1 MRAHPVFWH
10 EADEEKNG
18 IGEWLLCHG
27 PLQKEGMRDMRYTI
41 VFVSRDT
48 RALST
53 TDATTAR
60 QALAIVEALKS
71 QDGEIKFI
79 ASAQEGEFGVEMLR
93 LLAKEE
99 VEEMPA
105 ASD

>member
-1 MRAHPVFWH
+1 
-10 EADEEKNG
+10 
-18 IGEWLLCHG
+18 
-27 PLQKEGMRDMRYTI
+27 MRDMRYTI

-53 TDATTAR
+53 TDAVTAR
-60 QALAIVEALKS
+60 EALAIVEALQS
-71 QDGEIKFI
+71 QYVEIKFI

-99 VEEMPA
+99 IEEMPA
-105 ASD
+105 VQ

>member
-1 MRAHPVFWH
+1 
-10 EADEEKNG
+10 
-18 IGEWLLCHG
+18 
-27 PLQKEGMRDMRYTI
+27 MRYTI

-53 TDATTAR
+53 IDATTAR
-60 QALAIVEALKS
+60 EALAIVEGL
-71 QDGEIKFI
+71 QNQYGELKFI

>member
-1 MRAHPVFWH
+1 
-10 EADEEKNG
+10 
-18 IGEWLLCHG
+18 
-27 PLQKEGMRDMRYTI
+27 MRDMRYTI
-41 VFVSRDT
+41 FFVSRDT

-60 QALAIVEALKS
+60 EALAIVEALQS
-71 QDGEIKFI
+71 QYGELKFI
-79 ASAQEGEFGVEMLR
+79 TSAQEGEFGVEMLR

-105 ASD
+105 GLMQINAQ